1 MMNLKM
7 AALATTVAFGLG
19 WNAAAQAQTSPT
31 KVKTENGVETP
42 WRAIEAEPVTGG
54 DLRSPSPKVFDQT
67 RQGYFQAGAG
77 PAFGMGFDKDDL
89 MYNIQGAYN
98 FNMDDHWS
106 LKAIADLY
114 MGAGSTISR
123 MINVGA
129 GGSFFFPNLTFLN
142 VGVPYVTGEFGFGTA
157 RDNRNNSAAGL
168 QVGGGTGFQF
178 QANELNW
185 DIGLHYALLTDQI
198 DDRNPQVASLR
209 AAVNF

>member
-1 MMNLKM
+1 MTKQILFSS
-7 AALATTVAFGLG
+7 ALVLFFAVG
-19 WNAAAQAQTSPT
+19 AQAQTSSQ
-31 KVKTENGVETP
+31 KVQTESGVETP

-54 DLRSPSPKVFDQT
+54 DLRAPSPKVFDKS
-67 RQGYFQAGAG
+67 RQGYFQVGAG
-77 PAFGMGFDKDDL
+77 PAFGMQFAKDDL
-89 MYNIQGAYN
+89 MYNVQGAYN

-129 GGSFFFPNLTFLN
+129 GGTFFVPNLTFLN
-142 VGVPYVTGEFGFGTA
+142 FGVPYFTGEFGFGTA
-157 RDNRNNSAAGL
+157 RDNRNEAAAGL

-185 DIGLHYALLTDQI
+185 DIGLHYTLLTDQI